1 MSKNGQPIRALL
13 VDDSAFIRN
22 RLSMML
28 MKCSKNGHDAIEL
41 AKRTQPDVMTLDIE
55 MPSMN
60 GFGSI

>member
-13 VDDSAFIRN
+13 VGDSLFNRN

-28 MKCSKNGHDAIEL
+28 MKCSENGHDAIGQ
-41 AKRTQPDVMTLDIE
+41 AKGTQPDVMTLDIE